1 MHLLKE
7 VFAHE
12 VFPAFG
18 CTEPISVAYAA
29 AVAASELAEPVT
41 AMQIIVDPGVYKN
54 GKSVI
59 VPNTGGERG
68 NVIAGVIGALLA
80 RPDLKMEILKAADTD
95 IVDKA
100 RTFIQQQRVTI
111 DYDPECTDLY
121 IQITVQGPSHSVE
134 VVIAGSHTNLV
145 QLKRDGR
152 VIKSSSFTS
161 GEKQEPEYR
170 KALRQLT
177 IMDLIA
183 LAEQADMDDFA
194 YIQRGIDMNLAL
206 VDEGMKL
213 KKVGY
218 QIAELMK
225 STGLA
230 DTGVIQSKV
239 LTASASDARMAGLPY
254 PVMSSG
260 GAGNQGVVAILVAH
274 AVGKSLKIDETV
286 ILKSIV
292 LSHLINAYVKCFTG
306 DLSVICGCAIAA
318 GMGAAVAMVYQ
329 QCGADMYRIGLAVNT
344 VACDLG
350 GIFCDGAKEGCA
362 IKVAGATDASIR
374 AAFMAIKGFGIPAC
388 EGIAGLSPEK
398 TIQNI
403 GRIGNEGMREV
414 NRLILELMRDND
426 QVNG

>member
-29 AVAASELAEPVT
+29 AEAAFTLAEPVRT
-41 AMQIIVDPGVYKN
+41 MQIMVDPGVYKN

-80 RPDLKMEILKAADTD
+80 RPDLRMEILKDATSE
-95 IVDKA
+95 IVSKA
-100 RTFIQQQRVTI
+100 RDFVHEQRVTI
-111 DYDPECTDLY
+111 DYDAAQKDLY
-121 IQITVQGPSHSVE
+121 IRVSVQGISHTAD
-134 VVIAGSHTNLV
+134 VVIAGSHTNIVRLE
-145 QLKRDGR
+145 KDGK
-152 VIKSSSFTS
+152 VIKSTVSVPGQKT
-161 GEKQEPEYR
+161 EPAYR

-183 LAEQADMDDFA
+183 LAEQADADDFE
-194 YIQRGIDMNLAL
+194 YIRRGIEMNLAL
-206 VDEGMKL
+206 VDEGLKL
-213 KKVGY
+213 QKVGY
-218 QIAELMK
+218 QIAELLK
-225 STGLA
+225 STGSA
-230 DTGVIQSKV
+230 DNHVVRSKV
-239 LTASASDARMAGLPY
+239 LTAAASDARMAGLPY

-274 AVGKSLKIDETV
+274 AVGKALNIDETLV
-286 ILKSIV
+286 LKSIA
-292 LSHLINAYVKCFTG
+292 LSHLVNAYVKCFTG

-329 QCGADMYRIGLAVNT
+329 QCGADMHRIGLAVNT

-403 GRIGNEGMREV
+403 GRIGNEGMTEV